1 MRLLLKRMQFRES
14 QYGLRD
20 KNYLLQAV
28 VQKMRS
34 KLLKGGK
41 FLSTIQIKIQEM
53 GGVIQEKGSFFA
65 EKMEFNK

>member
-1 MRLLLKRMQFRES
+1 MQFRES

-28 VQKMRS
+28 VQK
-34 KLLKGGK
+34 KNEIKIAQGGK

-53 GGVIQEKGSFFA
+53 GGVTHEKGSFFA
-65 EKMEFNK
+65 EKNGIQ

>member
-1 MRLLLKRMQFRES
+1 MRLLLQRMQFRES

-34 KLLKGGK
+34 KLLKGGNFYQQFK
-41 FLSTIQIKIQEM
+41 
-53 GGVIQEKGSFFA
+53 
-65 EKMEFNK
+65 